1 MLIFICENLVIAIYQ
16 KIVYY
21 ILRYIRWGL
30 RGNPVR
36 GGSADNQYFGE
47 GVKAWLQ
54 NIGFFHIRF
63 LTILFRSE
71 LYVICIAR

>member
-1 MLIFICENLVIAIYQ
+1 MPIFICENLVIAIYL
-16 KIVYY
+16 IMVYY
-21 ILRYIRWGL
+21 IPRYRRWGV
-30 RGNPVR
+30 RRNPDR
-36 GGSADNQYFGE
+36 GGSADNQYFGQ

-71 LYVICIAR
+71 FYVICTSK